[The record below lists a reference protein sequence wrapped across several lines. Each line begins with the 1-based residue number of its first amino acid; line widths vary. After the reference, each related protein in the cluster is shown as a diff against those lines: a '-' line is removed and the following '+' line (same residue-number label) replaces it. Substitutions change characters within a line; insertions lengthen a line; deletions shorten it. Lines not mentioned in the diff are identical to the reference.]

1 MSAPSA
7 ASPPSGVSV
16 TTAQATRGALA
27 IIAVL
32 LAFRLALA
40 AFVPLVPDEA
50 YYALWAQGLSA
61 GYFDHPPMIAFFI
74 RGGQM
79 LVGDTALGVRLL
91 CVLSVIPASFFIW
104 RAAEEWLEDRNAGA
118 LAAVL
123 YNVTIFGFLGMTLAT
138 PDAPLAL
145 FCAAMAWGAVRVL
158 RNPSPPAWLAMGV
171 ATGLALQSKYS
182 GLMLAGAFALAV
194 LALAPLRRQLL
205 TPWPWV
211 AGLVAV
217 LVFAPNLAWNA
228 AHDWETFT
236 KQGGRV
242 TAQARFR
249 PQFLPEFIGSQIGL
263 ATPLVFLF
271 AVIGLLPRG
280 ARAFRPGGARGLLM
294 VLLLVPLAYFAWHSL
309 RGRVEGN
316 WVGFLYPLLAIAA
329 AAGLLAPAR
338 TPARWLDGIHGAR
351 LKRATV
357 PLALGLVLALGLY
370 ALFLPTPLGGAKD
383 AILRMTR
390 GWPEFAAAID
400 ARRREIGASAILT
413 NDYQMTAML
422 KRQLPGVRVQQ
433 FDERARYAF
442 MDEPDVLAQPGPL
455 LLVLSSYRGF
465 ELIHETFGER
475 HDLGA
480 VSRGYRGVTLPPVP
494 LYRLDRAAPPAP
506 AKPAPPKP
514 TPAAPAAP

>member
-1 MSAPSA
+1 MSGTVAAPSA
-7 ASPPSGVSV
+7 DLPVL
-16 TTAQATRGALA
+16 ATRTALA
-27 IIAVL
+27 LIAGL
-32 LAFRLALA
+32 LVWRLVLA

-50 YYALWAQGLSA
+50 YYALWAGSLSA
-61 GYFDHPPMIAFFI
+61 GYFDHPPMIAYFI
-74 RGGQM
+74 RAGQM
-79 LVGDTALGVRLL
+79 LLGDTPLGVRLF
-91 CVLSVIPASFFIW
+91 CVLSALPASLFIW
-104 RAAEEWLEDRNAGA
+104 RAAQEWLEDRSAGA

-123 YNVTIFGFLGMTLAT
+123 YNATIFGFLGMTLAT

-158 RNPSPPAWLAMGV
+158 RRPSPAAWLAMGV

-182 GLMLAGAFALAV
+182 GLMLAGAFSLAV

-205 TPWPWV
+205 TPWPWA
-211 AGLVAV
+211 AGLLAV

-228 AHDWETFT
+228 LHDWETFT

-280 ARAFRPGGARGLLM
+280 ARAFRPGGGRGLLAI
-294 VLLLVPLAYFAWHSL
+294 LLLVPLAYFAWHSL

-338 TPARWLDGIHGAR
+338 TPAGWLDGIHGAR

-357 PLALGLVLALGLY
+357 PLALGLVAALGLY
-370 ALFLPTPLGGAKD
+370 ALFLPVPLGGAKD

-390 GWPEFAAAID
+390 GWPEFAAALD
-400 ARRREIGASAILT
+400 ARRREIGAGAILT
-413 NDYQMTAML
+413 NDYQLTAML
-422 KRQLPGVRVQQ
+422 KRELPGVPVQQ
-433 FDERARYAF
+433 FDERARYRF
-442 MDEPDVLAQPGPL
+442 LDEPELAALPAPYL
-455 LLVLSSYRGF
+455 FVLSTYRGIEALSAAF
-465 ELIHETFGER
+465 PRREEIGE
-475 HDLGA
+475 
-480 VSRGYRGVTLPPVP
+480 VSRQYRGVSLPPVR
-494 LYRLDRAAPPAP
+494 LLLLDRTVPPLP
-506 AKPAPPKP
+506 AS
-514 TPAAPAAP
+514 TPATSGP